1 MPDFMYGINNT
12 FRYKAF
18 SFGFLLD
25 GRKGGNIWSRTNADG
40 WATGALSYTVGPN
53 QRGVEMRDPVAQGGG
68 YCFGGVH
75 EDGTPNTT
83 YLEMED
89 ARWNPFAVGQRWLY
103 DASFLKLRE
112 VVFSYSLPTDFLS
125 KLQIKDAVFSV
136 FGRNLA
142 LLHSNVPNVDPEASQ
157 NNSSL
162 SSQGG
167 EYGSIPQSR
176 SIGFSL
182 KLTF

>member
-1 MPDFMYGINNT
+1 
-12 FRYKAF
+12 
-18 SFGFLLD
+18 
-25 GRKGGNIWSRTNADG
+25 
-40 WATGALSYTVGPN
+40 
-53 QRGVEMRDPVAQGGG
+53 MRDPVAQGGG

-112 VVFSYSLPTDFLS
+112 VVFSYSLPTEFLS
-125 KLQIKDAVFSV
+125 KLQIKDAVLSV

-142 LLHSNVPNVDPEASQ
+142 ILHSNVPNVDPEASQ